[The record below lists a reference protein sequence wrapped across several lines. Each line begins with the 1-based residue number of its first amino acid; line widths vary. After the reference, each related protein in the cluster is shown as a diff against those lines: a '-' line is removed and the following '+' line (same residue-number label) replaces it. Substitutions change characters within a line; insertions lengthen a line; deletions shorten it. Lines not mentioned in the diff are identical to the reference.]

1 MFEITRLTARSCS
14 MLGQRGSI
22 FGQAVL
28 DAAQEDE
35 KFLLLTADLATLSGM
50 TRYIER
56 YPNQFYNIG
65 IAEQNMIGIAAG
77 LAAEGFHPCATTY
90 ATFITMR
97 SCEQIRHFCG
107 YMKEKIIVVGSGA
120 GLSQGF
126 AGNTHYTIE
135 DLAVMRSIPNITILS
150 PADAASAVKQFEL
163 ARREEGA
170 VYMRL
175 TGNLNCPMVYK
186 EDTDFEIGK
195 AKLLREGNDV
205 TIFAVGTMVDAA
217 LKAAKKL
224 SEQGVEAAVYDMFTV
239 KPIDRD
245 AIFSAKESKLIV
257 TVEEHNKMGGLGA
270 AVAEIMT
277 EEAGMPKL
285 LRCGIHDSFDLACD
299 YNGLLAQN
307 RLTPELIAEDVTKEY
322 YNCQIDTK
330 WIEKSNW
337 GGAIIPFS
345 QARLPLSRVAVAA

>member
-1 MFEITRLTARSCS
+1 MNLQERRSKVFEITKVTARTCS

-28 DAAQEDE
+28 EAAKSDE
-35 KFLLLTADLATLSGM
+35 KFILLTADLATLSGM
-50 TRYIER
+50 SRYIEQ

-107 YMKEKIIVVGSGA
+107 YMKEKIIVIGSGA

-135 DLAVMRSIPNITILS
+135 DMAIMRAIPNITILS

-163 ARREEGA
+163 ACKADNA

-175 TGNLNCPMVYK
+175 TGNLNCPMVYR
-186 EDTDFEIGK
+186 EECDFEIGHAIQLTK
-195 AKLLREGNDV
+195 GTDIV
-205 TIFAVGTMVDAA
+205 IYAVGTMVDAA
-217 LKAAKKL
+217 LKTSKIL
-224 SEQGVEAAVYDMFTV
+224 ENQGVASTVYDMFSV
-239 KPIDRD
+239 KPIDHE
-245 AIFSAKESKLIV
+245 AVIAAHNYKLAV
-257 TVEEHNKMGGLGA
+257 TIEEHNKMGGLGA
-270 AVAEIMT
+270 AVAEVMT
-277 EEAGMPKL
+277 EHAGMPRL
-285 LRCGIHDSFDLACD
+285 LRCGIRDSFDLACD
-299 YNGLLAQN
+299 YDGLLKQN
-307 RLTPELIAEDVTKEY
+307 RLSPDLLAEDIVR
-322 YNCQIDTK
+322 
-330 WIEKSNW
+330 
-337 GGAIIPFS
+337 F
-345 QARLPLSRVAVAA
+345 L

>member
-1 MFEITRLTARSCS
+1 MFEITRISARTCS
-14 MLGQRGSI
+14 MLGQRGAI

-28 DAAQEDE
+28 EAAQEDE
-35 KFLLLTADLATLSGM
+35 KFILLTADLATLSGM
-50 TRYIER
+50 TKYIDK

-65 IAEQNMIGIAAG
+65 IAEQNMIGISAG

-135 DLAVMRSIPNITILS
+135 DLAVMRSIPNITIMS
-150 PADAASAVKQFEL
+150 PADGASAVKQFEL
-163 ARREEGA
+163 ARKVEGA

-186 EDTDFEIGK
+186 EETDFEIGK
-195 AKLLREGNDV
+195 AKLLKEGSDV
-205 TIFAVGTMVDAA
+205 VIYAVGTMVSAA
-217 LKAAKKL
+217 LKTASLLEEKGISATI
-224 SEQGVEAAVYDMFTV
+224 YDMFTV
-239 KPIDRD
+239 KPIDRE
-245 AIFSAKESKLIV
+245 AVNACKSYKLAV
-257 TVEEHNKMGGLGA
+257 TIEEHNKMGGLCA
-270 AVAEIMT
+270 AVAEVMT
-277 EEAGMPKL
+277 EQIGMPKL

-299 YNGLLAQN
+299 YDGLLAQN
-307 RLTPELIAEDVTKEY
+307 RLTPELITED
-322 YNCQIDTK
+322 
-330 WIEKSNW
+330 
-337 GGAIIPFS
+337 II
-345 QARLPLSRVAVAA
+345 AAL

>member
-1 MFEITRLTARSCS
+1 MFEITRISARTCS

-28 DAAQEDE
+28 EAAEEDE
-35 KFLLLTADLATLSGM
+35 KFILLTADLATLSGM
-50 TRYIER
+50 TKYIDK

-65 IAEQNMIGIAAG
+65 IAEQNMIGISAG

-135 DLAVMRSIPNITILS
+135 DLAVMRSIPNITIMS
-150 PADAASAVKQFEL
+150 PADGASAVKQFEL
-163 ARREEGA
+163 ARKAEGA

-186 EDTDFEIGK
+186 EETDFEIGK
-195 AKLLREGNDV
+195 AKLLKEGSDV
-205 TIFAVGTMVDAA
+205 VIYAVGTMVSAA
-217 LKAAKKL
+217 LKAATLLEEK
-224 SEQGVEAAVYDMFTV
+224 GVSATVYDMFTL
-239 KPIDRD
+239 KPIDREAVNACKSYKL
-245 AIFSAKESKLIV
+245 AITI
-257 TVEEHNKMGGLGA
+257 EEHNKMGGLGA
-270 AVAEIMT
+270 AVAEVMT
-277 EEAGMPKL
+277 EQIGMPKL

-299 YNGLLAQN
+299 YDGLLAQN
-307 RLTPELIAEDVTKEY
+307 RLTPELIAED
-322 YNCQIDTK
+322 
-330 WIEKSNW
+330 
-337 GGAIIPFS
+337 II
-345 QARLPLSRVAVAA
+345 AAL

>member
-1 MFEITRLTARSCS
+1 MFEITRISARTCS

-22 FGQAVL
+22 FGQAAL
-28 DAAQEDE
+28 EAAKEDD
-35 KFLLLTADLATLSGM
+35 KFILLTADLATLSGM
-50 TRYIER
+50 TKYIDN

-135 DLAVMRSIPNITILS
+135 DLAVMRSIPNITIMS
-150 PADAASAVKQFEL
+150 PADGASAVKQFEL
-163 ARREEGA
+163 ARKAEGA

-186 EDTDFEIGK
+186 EETDYEIGK
-195 AKLLREGNDV
+195 AKLLKEGSYV
-205 TIFAVGTMVDAA
+205 VIYAVGTMVSAA
-217 LKAAKKL
+217 LKAAVLLEEKGI
-224 SEQGVEAAVYDMFTV
+224 SATVYDMFTV
-239 KPIDRD
+239 KPIDRN
-245 AIFSAKESKLIV
+245 AVIASKSYKLAV
-257 TVEEHNKMGGLGA
+257 TIEEHNKMGGLGA
-270 AVAEIMT
+270 AVAEVMT
-277 EEAGMPKL
+277 EQTGMPKL

-299 YNGLLAQN
+299 YDGLLAQN
-307 RLTPELIAEDVTKEY
+307 RLTPELILDDIV
-322 YNCQIDTK
+322 
-330 WIEKSNW
+330 KS
-337 GGAIIPFS
+337 I
-345 QARLPLSRVAVAA
+345 

>member
-1 MFEITRLTARSCS
+1 MFEITKLSARTCS

-28 DAAQEDE
+28 DAAQEDD
-35 KFLLLTADLATLSGM
+35 KFVLLTADLATLSGM
-50 TRYIER
+50 TKYVNT
-56 YPNQFYNIG
+56 YPDQFYNVG
-65 IAEQNMIGIAAG
+65 IAEQNMIGISAG

-135 DLAVMRSIPNITILS
+135 DLAVMRSIPNIIILS

-163 ARREEGA
+163 ARKADTA

-186 EDTDFEIGK
+186 DETNFEIGK
-195 AKLLREGNDV
+195 AKKLSEGTDV
-205 TIFAVGTMVDAA
+205 IIYAVGTMVSSA
-217 LKAAKKL
+217 LKVTRML
-224 SEQGVEAAVYDMFTV
+224 GEQGITVTVYDMFTV

-245 AIFSAKESKLIV
+245 AVLESKNYKLAVAI
-257 TVEEHNKMGGLGA
+257 EEHSKLGGLGA

-277 EEAGMPKL
+277 ETAEMPKL
-285 LRCGIHDSFDLACD
+285 LRCGIHDNFDLACD
-299 YNGLLAQN
+299 YDGLLEQN
-307 RLTPELIAEDVTKEY
+307 RLTPELIVDDIA
-322 YNCQIDTK
+322 N
-330 WIEKSNW
+330 
-337 GGAIIPFS
+337 II
-345 QARLPLSRVAVAA
+345 

>member
-1 MFEITRLTARSCS
+1 MFEITRISARTCS

-28 DAAQEDE
+28 EAAQEDE
-35 KFLLLTADLATLSGM
+35 KFILLTADLATLSGM
-50 TRYIER
+50 TKYIDK

-65 IAEQNMIGIAAG
+65 IAEQNMIGISAG

-135 DLAVMRSIPNITILS
+135 DLAVMRSIPNITIMS
-150 PADAASAVKQFEL
+150 PADGASAVKQFEL
-163 ARREEGA
+163 ARKEEGA

-186 EDTDFEIGK
+186 EETDFEIGK
-195 AKLLREGNDV
+195 AKLLKEGSDV
-205 TIFAVGTMVDAA
+205 VIYAVGTMVSAAIKAAA
-217 LKAAKKL
+217 LLEEKGISAT
-224 SEQGVEAAVYDMFTV
+224 VYDMFTV
-239 KPIDRD
+239 KPIDRE
-245 AIFSAKESKLIV
+245 AVNACKSYKLAV
-257 TVEEHNKMGGLGA
+257 TIEEHNKMGGLGA
-270 AVAEIMT
+270 AVAEVMT
-277 EEAGMPKL
+277 EQVGMPKL

-299 YNGLLAQN
+299 YDGLLAQN
-307 RLTPELIAEDVTKEY
+307 RLTPELIAEDI
-322 YNCQIDTK
+322 N
-330 WIEKSNW
+330 
-337 GGAIIPFS
+337 
-345 QARLPLSRVAVAA
+345 AAL

>member
-1 MFEITRLTARSCS
+1 MFEITRLSARSCS

-28 DAAQEDE
+28 DAAKEDE
-35 KFLLLTADLATLSGM
+35 KFILLTADLATLSGM

-65 IAEQNMIGIAAG
+65 IAEQNMIGISAG
-77 LAAEGFHPCATTY
+77 LAAEGFHTCATTY

-107 YMKEKIIVVGSGA
+107 YMREKIIVVGSGA

-163 ARREEGA
+163 ARKAPGA
-170 VYMRL
+170 IYMRL

-186 EDTDFEIGK
+186 DDTVFEIGN
-195 AKLLREGNDV
+195 AKKLTGGSDV
-205 TIFAVGTMVDAA
+205 VIYAVGTMVSSA
-217 LKAAKKL
+217 LKAAQIL
-224 SEQGVEAAVYDMFTV
+224 SERGITATIYDMFTV
-239 KPIDRD
+239 KPIDR
-245 AIFSAKESKLIV
+245 AAVMSAKGYKLAITIEEHSKL
-257 TVEEHNKMGGLGA
+257 GGLGA
-270 AVAEIMT
+270 AVAEVMT
-277 EEAGMPKL
+277 ETTGMPKL

-299 YNGLLAQN
+299 YDGLLAQN
-307 RLTPELIAEDVTKEY
+307 RLTPEFIVED
-322 YNCQIDTK
+322 
-330 WIEKSNW
+330 IE
-337 GGAIIPFS
+337 
-345 QARLPLSRVAVAA
+345 AAL

>member
-1 MFEITRLTARSCS
+1 MFEITRISARTCS

-28 DAAQEDE
+28 EAAQEDG
-35 KFLLLTADLATLSGM
+35 KFILLTADLATLSGM
-50 TRYIER
+50 TKYIDK

-65 IAEQNMIGIAAG
+65 IAEQNMIGISAG

-135 DLAVMRSIPNITILS
+135 DLAVMRSIPNITIMS
-150 PADAASAVKQFEL
+150 PADGASAVKQFEL
-163 ARREEGA
+163 ARKAEGA

-186 EDTDFEIGK
+186 EETDFEIGK
-195 AKLLREGNDV
+195 AKLLKEGSDV
-205 TIFAVGTMVDAA
+205 VIYAVGTMVSAAIKAAA
-217 LKAAKKL
+217 LLEEKGISAT
-224 SEQGVEAAVYDMFTV
+224 VYDMFTV
-239 KPIDRD
+239 KPIDRE
-245 AIFSAKESKLIV
+245 AVVASKSYKLAV
-257 TVEEHNKMGGLGA
+257 TIEEHNKMGGLGA
-270 AVAEIMT
+270 AVAEVMT
-277 EEAGMPKL
+277 EQVGMPRL

-299 YNGLLAQN
+299 YDGLLAQN
-307 RLTPELIAEDVTKEY
+307 RLTPELIVEDI
-322 YNCQIDTK
+322 N
-330 WIEKSNW
+330 
-337 GGAIIPFS
+337 
-345 QARLPLSRVAVAA
+345 AAL

>member
-1 MFEITRLTARSCS
+1 MFEITRISTRTCS

-28 DAAQEDE
+28 EAAKEDE
-35 KFLLLTADLATLSGM
+35 KFILLTADLATLSGM
-50 TRYIER
+50 TKFIEN

-65 IAEQNMIGIAAG
+65 IAEQNMIGISAG

-150 PADAASAVKQFEL
+150 PADGASAVKQFEL
-163 ARREEGA
+163 ARKAEGA

-186 EDTDFEIGK
+186 EETDFEIGK
-195 AKLLREGNDV
+195 AKLLKEGSDV
-205 TIFAVGTMVDAA
+205 IIYAVGTMVSAAMKAAA
-217 LKAAKKL
+217 LLEEKGISAT
-224 SEQGVEAAVYDMFTV
+224 VYDMFTV

-245 AIFSAKESKLIV
+245 TIDTSKSYKLAV
-257 TVEEHNKMGGLGA
+257 TIEEHNKMGGLGA
-270 AVAEIMT
+270 AVAEVMT
-277 EEAGMPKL
+277 EQVGMPKL

-299 YNGLLAQN
+299 YDGLLEQN
-307 RLTPELIAEDVTKEY
+307 RLTPNLIADDV
-322 YNCQIDTK
+322 I
-330 WIEKSNW
+330 
-337 GGAIIPFS
+337 
-345 QARLPLSRVAVAA
+345 AAL

>member
-1 MFEITRLTARSCS
+1 MFEITRISARTCS

-28 DAAQEDE
+28 EAAEEDE
-35 KFLLLTADLATLSGM
+35 KFVLLTADLATLSGM
-50 TRYIER
+50 TKYIDK

-65 IAEQNMIGIAAG
+65 IAEQNMIGISAG

-135 DLAVMRSIPNITILS
+135 DLAVMRSIPNITIMS
-150 PADAASAVKQFEL
+150 PADGASAVKQFEL
-163 ARREEGA
+163 ARKAEGA

-186 EDTDFEIGK
+186 EETDFEIGK
-195 AKLLREGNDV
+195 AKLLKEGSDV
-205 TIFAVGTMVDAA
+205 VIYAVGTMVSAA
-217 LKAAKKL
+217 LKAAALLEEK
-224 SEQGVEAAVYDMFTV
+224 GVSATVYDMFTV

-245 AIFSAKESKLIV
+245 AVNACKPYKLAV
-257 TVEEHNKMGGLGA
+257 TIEEHNKMGGLGA
-270 AVAEIMT
+270 AVAEVMT
-277 EEAGMPKL
+277 EQVGMPKL

-299 YNGLLAQN
+299 YDGLLVQN
-307 RLTPELIAEDVTKEY
+307 RLTPELIAED
-322 YNCQIDTK
+322 
-330 WIEKSNW
+330 
-337 GGAIIPFS
+337 II
-345 QARLPLSRVAVAA
+345 AAL

>member
-1 MFEITRLTARSCS
+1 MFEITKLTARSCS

-28 DAAQEDE
+28 NAAQEDE
-35 KFLLLTADLATLSGM
+35 KFILLTADLATLSGM
-50 TRYIER
+50 SRYIER

-65 IAEQNMIGIAAG
+65 IAEQNMIGISAG

-163 ARREEGA
+163 ARKAENA

-186 EDTDFEIGK
+186 EETDFEIGK
-195 AKLLREGNDV
+195 AKCLIEGSDV
-205 TIFAVGTMVDAA
+205 VIYAVGTMVSTAI
-217 LKAAKKL
+217 KAAAKL
-224 SEQGVEAAVYDMFTV
+224 NEKEITATVYDMFTV
-239 KPIDRD
+239 KPIDRE
-245 AIFSAKESKLIV
+245 AVLSAKNYRLAVTIEEHSKL
-257 TVEEHNKMGGLGA
+257 GGLGA
-270 AVAEIMT
+270 AVAEVMT
-277 EEAGMPKL
+277 ETTGMPKL

-299 YNGLLAQN
+299 YDGLLVQN
-307 RLTPELIAEDVTKEY
+307 RLTPELILQD
-322 YNCQIDTK
+322 
-330 WIEKSNW
+330 IEN
-337 GGAIIPFS
+337 AI
-345 QARLPLSRVAVAA
+345 VK

>member
-1 MFEITRLTARSCS
+1 MFEINRLSARTCS

-22 FGQAVL
+22 FGQAAL
-28 DAAQEDE
+28 DAAKEDE
-35 KFLLLTADLATLSGM
+35 KFILLTADLASLSGM
-50 TRYIER
+50 TKYINN
-56 YPNQFYNIG
+56 YPRQFYNVG
-65 IAEQNMIGIAAG
+65 IAEQNLIGISAG

-150 PADAASAVKQFEL
+150 PADAASAVKLFEQ
-163 ARREEGA
+163 ARKASHA

-186 EDTDFEIGK
+186 EEIDFEIGK
-195 AKLLREGNDV
+195 AKKLSEGTDV
-205 TIFAVGTMVDAA
+205 VIYAVGTMVSSA
-217 LKAAKKL
+217 LKSAKIL
-224 SEQGVEAAVYDMFTV
+224 VEKGISATVYDMFTV
-239 KPIDRD
+239 KPVDCEAVMASKNYKLAVTI
-245 AIFSAKESKLIV
+245 EEHSKL
-257 TVEEHNKMGGLGA
+257 GGLGA
-270 AVAEIMT
+270 AVAEVMT
-277 EEAGMPKL
+277 GTTGMPKL

-299 YNGLLAQN
+299 YDGLLAQN
-307 RLTPELIAEDVTKEY
+307 RLTPELIVED
-322 YNCQIDTK
+322 
-330 WIEKSNW
+330 IE
-337 GGAIIPFS
+337 
-345 QARLPLSRVAVAA
+345 AAL

>member
-1 MFEITRLTARSCS
+1 MFEITRISARTCS

-28 DAAQEDE
+28 EAAQEDE
-35 KFLLLTADLATLSGM
+35 KFILLTADLATLSGM
-50 TRYIER
+50 TKYIDK

-65 IAEQNMIGIAAG
+65 IAEQNMIGISAG

-135 DLAVMRSIPNITILS
+135 DLAVMRSIPNITIMS
-150 PADAASAVKQFEL
+150 PADGASAVKQFEL
-163 ARREEGA
+163 ARKAEGA

-186 EDTDFEIGK
+186 EETDFEIGK
-195 AKLLREGNDV
+195 AKLLKVGSDV
-205 TIFAVGTMVDAA
+205 VIYAVGTMVSAA
-217 LKAAKKL
+217 LKAAALLEEKGI
-224 SEQGVEAAVYDMFTV
+224 SATVYDMFTV
-239 KPIDRD
+239 KPIDSETVV
-245 AIFSAKESKLIV
+245 ASKSFKLAV
-257 TVEEHNKMGGLGA
+257 TIEEHNKMGGLGA
-270 AVAEIMT
+270 AVAEVMT
-277 EEAGMPKL
+277 EQVGMPKL

-299 YNGLLAQN
+299 YDGLLAQN
-307 RLTPELIAEDVTKEY
+307 RLTPEMIAEDI
-322 YNCQIDTK
+322 N
-330 WIEKSNW
+330 
-337 GGAIIPFS
+337 
-345 QARLPLSRVAVAA
+345 AAL

>member
-1 MFEITRLTARSCS
+1 MFKINKITARTCS
-14 MLGQRGSI
+14 ILGQRGSI

-35 KFLLLTADLATLSGM
+35 KFVLLTADLATLSGM

-56 YPNQFYNIG
+56 FPNQFYNIG
-65 IAEQNMIGIAAG
+65 IAEQNMIGISAG

-150 PADAASAVKQFEL
+150 PADAAAAVKQFKL
-163 ARREEGA
+163 ARKADDA

-186 EDTDFEIGK
+186 EESEFEIGK
-195 AKLLREGNDV
+195 AKQLTEGREV
-205 TIFAVGTMVDAA
+205 VIYAVGTMVDSA
-217 LKAAKKL
+217 LKAAKLLEEKGL
-224 SEQGVEAAVYDMFTV
+224 TVMVYDMFTV
-239 KPIDRD
+239 KPIDREVVMG
-245 AIFSAKESKLIV
+245 AKKYKLAV
-257 TVEEHNKMGGLGA
+257 TIEEHNKLGGLGA
-270 AVAEIMT
+270 AVAEVMAET
-277 EEAGMPKL
+277 AGMPKL
-285 LRCGIHDSFDLACD
+285 LRCGINDSFDLACD
-299 YNGLLAQN
+299 YDGLLNHN
-307 RLTPELIAEDVTKEY
+307 RLTPELIAED
-322 YNCQIDTK
+322 
-330 WIEKSNW
+330 IE
-337 GGAIIPFS
+337 
-345 QARLPLSRVAVAA
+345 AAL

>member
-1 MFEITRLTARSCS
+1 MFEITRISARTCS

-28 DAAQEDE
+28 EAATDDD
-35 KFLLLTADLATLSGM
+35 KFVLLTADLATLSGM
-50 TRYIER
+50 TKYIDKH
-56 YPNQFYNIG
+56 PGQFYNIG
-65 IAEQNMIGIAAG
+65 IAEQNMMGIAAG
-77 LAAEGFHPCATTY
+77 MAAEGFHPCATTY

-135 DLAVMRSIPNITILS
+135 DLSVMRSIPNITIFS
-150 PADAASAVKQFEL
+150 PADAVSAVKLFEL
-163 ARREEGA
+163 ARTSEGA

-186 EDTDFEIGK
+186 EDTDFEIGR
-195 AKLLREGNDV
+195 AKLLQEGSDV
-205 TIFAVGTMVDAA
+205 VVYATGTMVSSA
-217 LKAAKKL
+217 LKAAAL
-224 SEQGVEAAVYDMFTV
+224 LERNGMTATVYDMFSV
-239 KPIDRD
+239 KPVDKD
-245 AIFSAKESKLIV
+245 AVQSAKKYKLAV

-270 AVAEIMT
+270 AVAELMT
-277 EEAGMPKL
+277 EHTGMPRL

-299 YNGLLAQN
+299 YDGLLVQN
-307 RLTPELIAEDVTKEY
+307 RLTPELIADDINRAFGNV
-322 YNCQIDTK
+322 
-330 WIEKSNW
+330 
-337 GGAIIPFS
+337 
-345 QARLPLSRVAVAA
+345 

>member
-1 MFEITRLTARSCS
+1 MLEITRISARTCS

-28 DAAQEDE
+28 EAAEEDE
-35 KFLLLTADLATLSGM
+35 KFILLTADLATLSGM
-50 TRYIER
+50 TKYIDK

-65 IAEQNMIGIAAG
+65 IAEQNMIGISAG
-77 LAAEGFHPCATTY
+77 LAAEGFRPCATTY

-135 DLAVMRSIPNITILS
+135 DLAVMRSIPNIIIMS
-150 PADAASAVKQFEL
+150 PADGASAVKQFEL
-163 ARREEGA
+163 ARKADGA

-186 EDTDFEIGK
+186 EETDFEIGK
-195 AKLLREGNDV
+195 AKLLKEGSDV
-205 TIFAVGTMVDAA
+205 VIYAVGTMVSAA
-217 LKAAKKL
+217 LKAATLLEGK
-224 SEQGVEAAVYDMFTV
+224 GVSATVYDMFTV
-239 KPIDRD
+239 KPIDREAVNACKSYKLAV
-245 AIFSAKESKLIV
+245 AI
-257 TVEEHNKMGGLGA
+257 EEHNKMGGLGA
-270 AVAEIMT
+270 AVAEVMT
-277 EEAGMPKL
+277 EQVGMPKL

-299 YNGLLAQN
+299 YDGLLAQN
-307 RLTPELIAEDVTKEY
+307 GLTPELIAED
-322 YNCQIDTK
+322 
-330 WIEKSNW
+330 
-337 GGAIIPFS
+337 II
-345 QARLPLSRVAVAA
+345 AAL

>member
-1 MFEITRLTARSCS
+1 MFEITRISARTCS

-28 DAAQEDE
+28 VAAEEDE
-35 KFLLLTADLATLSGM
+35 KFILLTADLATLSGM
-50 TRYIER
+50 TKYIDK

-65 IAEQNMIGIAAG
+65 IAEQNMIGISAG

-107 YMKEKIIVVGSGA
+107 YMKEKIIVIGSGA

-135 DLAVMRSIPNITILS
+135 DIAVMRSIPNITIMS
-150 PADAASAVKQFEL
+150 PADGASAVKQFEL
-163 ARREEGA
+163 ARKAEGA

-186 EDTDFEIGK
+186 EETDFEIGK
-195 AKLLREGNDV
+195 AKLLKEGSEV
-205 TIFAVGTMVDAA
+205 VIYAVGTMVSAA
-217 LKAAKKL
+217 MKAVTLLEEKGISAT
-224 SEQGVEAAVYDMFTV
+224 VYDMFTV
-239 KPIDRD
+239 KPIDRE
-245 AIFSAKESKLIV
+245 AVNACRSYKLAV
-257 TVEEHNKMGGLGA
+257 TIEEHNKMGGLGA
-270 AVAEIMT
+270 AVAEVMT
-277 EEAGMPKL
+277 EQIGMPKL

-299 YNGLLAQN
+299 YDGLLAQN
-307 RLTPELIAEDVTKEY
+307 RLTPELIAED
-322 YNCQIDTK
+322 
-330 WIEKSNW
+330 
-337 GGAIIPFS
+337 II
-345 QARLPLSRVAVAA
+345 AAL

>member
-1 MFEITRLTARSCS
+1 MFEITKLSARTCS

-28 DAAQEDE
+28 AAAEEDE
-35 KFLLLTADLATLSGM
+35 KFILLTADLATLSGM
-50 TRYIER
+50 TKYIDK
-56 YPNQFYNIG
+56 YPGQFYNIG

-107 YMKEKIIVVGSGA
+107 YMKERIIVVGSGA

-163 ARREEGA
+163 ARKSEGA

-186 EDTDFEIGK
+186 EETDFEIGK
-195 AKLLREGNDV
+195 AKLLKEGSDV
-205 TIFAVGTMVDAA
+205 VIYAVGTMVSAA
-217 LKAAKKL
+217 IKAAAKL
-224 SEQGVEAAVYDMFTV
+224 EEKGITATVYDMFSV
-239 KPIDRD
+239 KPIDHEEVV
-245 AIFSAKESKLIV
+245 AAKNYKLAV
-257 TVEEHNKMGGLGA
+257 TIEEHNKMGGLGA
-270 AVAEIMT
+270 AVAEVMT
-277 EEAGMPKL
+277 EQTGMPRL

-299 YNGLLAQN
+299 YDGLLAQN
-307 RLTPELIAEDVTKEY
+307 RLAPELIAED
-322 YNCQIDTK
+322 
-330 WIEKSNW
+330 IE
-337 GGAIIPFS
+337 
-345 QARLPLSRVAVAA
+345 AAL

>member
-1 MFEITRLTARSCS
+1 MFEITKLSARTCS

-22 FGQAVL
+22 FGQTAL
-28 DAAQEDE
+28 EAAKEDE
-35 KFLLLTADLATLSGM
+35 KFILLTADLATLSGM
-50 TRYIER
+50 TKYIDK

-135 DLAVMRSIPNITILS
+135 DLAVMRSIPNMTILS
-150 PADAASAVKQFEL
+150 PADGASAVKLFEL
-163 ARREEGA
+163 ACKEQGA

-186 EDTDFEIGK
+186 DDNEFKIGK
-195 AKLLREGNDV
+195 ANLLKEGNEV
-205 TIFAVGTMVDAA
+205 VIYAVGTMVSAA
-217 LKAAKKL
+217 MKASVLLEDKGI
-224 SEQGVEAAVYDMFTV
+224 SVTVYDMFTV
-239 KPIDRD
+239 KPIDREVVNN
-245 AIFSAKESKLIV
+245 AKNYKLAV
-257 TVEEHNKMGGLGA
+257 TIEEHNKMGGLGA
-270 AVAEIMT
+270 AVAEVMT
-277 EEAGMPKL
+277 EQAGMPRL

-299 YNGLLAQN
+299 YDGLLAQN
-307 RLTPELIAEDVTKEY
+307 RLTPELIMEDIITK
-322 YNCQIDTK
+322 
-330 WIEKSNW
+330 
-337 GGAIIPFS
+337 
-345 QARLPLSRVAVAA
+345 L

>member
-1 MFEITRLTARSCS
+1 MFEITKLSARTCS

-28 DAAQEDE
+28 EAAQEDE
-35 KFLLLTADLATLSGM
+35 KFILLTADLATLSGM
-50 TRYIER
+50 TKYIDK

-135 DLAVMRSIPNITILS
+135 DLAVMRSIPNITIMS
-150 PADAASAVKQFEL
+150 PADGASAVKQFEL
-163 ARREEGA
+163 ARKAEGA

-186 EDTDFEIGK
+186 EETNFEIGK
-195 AKLLREGNDV
+195 ANLLKEGKDV
-205 TIFAVGTMVDAA
+205 VIYAVGTMVSTAMKAAA
-217 LKAAKKL
+217 LLQEK
-224 SEQGVEAAVYDMFTV
+224 GVSATVYDMFTV
-239 KPIDRD
+239 KPIDRE
-245 AIFSAKESKLIV
+245 AVNSAKNYKLAV
-257 TVEEHNKMGGLGA
+257 TIEEHNKMGGLGA
-270 AVAEIMT
+270 AVAEVMT
-277 EEAGMPKL
+277 EQTGMPRL

-299 YNGLLAQN
+299 YDGLLAQN
-307 RLTPELIAEDVTKEY
+307 RLTPELIVEDITNKM
-322 YNCQIDTK
+322 
-330 WIEKSNW
+330 
-337 GGAIIPFS
+337 
-345 QARLPLSRVAVAA
+345 AVL

>member
-1 MFEITRLTARSCS
+1 MFEITKLSARTCS

-22 FGQAVL
+22 FGQAAL
-28 DAAQEDE
+28 EAAKEDE
-35 KFLLLTADLATLSGM
+35 KFILLTADLATLSGM
-50 TRYIER
+50 TKYIDK

-135 DLAVMRSIPNITILS
+135 DLAVMRSIPNMTILS
-150 PADAASAVKQFEL
+150 PADGASAVKLFEL
-163 ARREEGA
+163 ACKEQGA

-186 EDTDFEIGK
+186 DDNEFKIGK
-195 AKLLREGNDV
+195 ANLLKEGNEV
-205 TIFAVGTMVDAA
+205 VIYAVGTMVSAA
-217 LKAAKKL
+217 MKASVLLEDKGI
-224 SEQGVEAAVYDMFTV
+224 SVTVYDMFTV
-239 KPIDRD
+239 KPIDREVVNN
-245 AIFSAKESKLIV
+245 AKNYKLAV
-257 TVEEHNKMGGLGA
+257 TIEEHNKMGGLGA
-270 AVAEIMT
+270 AVAEVMT
-277 EEAGMPKL
+277 EQAGMPRL

-299 YNGLLAQN
+299 YDGLLAQN
-307 RLTPELIAEDVTKEY
+307 RLTPELIMEDIITK
-322 YNCQIDTK
+322 
-330 WIEKSNW
+330 
-337 GGAIIPFS
+337 
-345 QARLPLSRVAVAA
+345 L

>member
-1 MFEITRLTARSCS
+1 MFEITRISARTCS

-28 DAAQEDE
+28 EAAQDDE
-35 KFLLLTADLATLSGM
+35 KFILLTADLATLSGM
-50 TRYIER
+50 TKYIDK

-65 IAEQNMIGIAAG
+65 IAEQNMIGISAG

-150 PADAASAVKQFEL
+150 PADGASAVKQFEL
-163 ARREEGA
+163 ARKAEGA

-186 EDTDFEIGK
+186 EETDFEIGK
-195 AKLLREGNDV
+195 AKLLKEGSDV
-205 TIFAVGTMVDAA
+205 VIYAVGTMVSAA
-217 LKAAKKL
+217 MKAASLLEDK
-224 SEQGVEAAVYDMFTV
+224 GVSATVYDMFTV
-239 KPIDRD
+239 KPIDRE
-245 AIFSAKESKLIV
+245 AVNACNSYKLAV
-257 TVEEHNKMGGLGA
+257 TIEEHNKMGGLGA
-270 AVAEIMT
+270 AVAEVMT
-277 EEAGMPKL
+277 EQVGLPKL

-299 YNGLLAQN
+299 YDGLLAQN
-307 RLTPELIAEDVTKEY
+307 RLTPELIAEDI
-322 YNCQIDTK
+322 N
-330 WIEKSNW
+330 
-337 GGAIIPFS
+337 
-345 QARLPLSRVAVAA
+345 VAL